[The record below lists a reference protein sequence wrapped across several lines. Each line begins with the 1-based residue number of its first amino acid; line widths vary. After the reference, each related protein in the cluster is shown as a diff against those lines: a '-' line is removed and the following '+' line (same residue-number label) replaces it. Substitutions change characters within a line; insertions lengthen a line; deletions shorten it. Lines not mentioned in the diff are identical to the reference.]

1 MRKRDDGY
9 YKPVG
14 DGEVVEGG
22 DGWRR
27 IGNTGRTR
35 KEAKGMTE
43 Q

>member
-1 MRKRDDGY
+1 MDGY

-14 DGEVVEGG
+14 DGEMVEGR

-27 IGNTGRTR
+27 IENTGRTR
-35 KEAKGMTE
+35 EEAKGMTG

>member
-1 MRKRDDGY
+1 MT
-9 YKPVG
+9 VIISQWG
-14 DGEVVEGG
+14 DGEVVEGR

-35 KEAKGMTE
+35 EEAKGMTG